1 MGVEGHLPP
10 YRHLLVAVEVQLRL
24 LKALTLKKG
33 GGGGAVGNQQ
43 PDNIKLVPHSKNILS
58 TVIDMA

>member
-1 MGVEGHLPP
+1 VLEVGVEGHLPP

-24 LKALTLKKG
+24 LKALTLKMG

-43 PDNIKLVPHSKNILS
+43 P
-58 TVIDMA
+58 